1 LSEAQKLLFIDIETS
16 PALIA
21 SFSIRAPHAQ
31 AVWIE
36 KHSFMLCFAA
46 RWAHEKRIRVHS
58 LPDYKTFKKDI
69 HSDIELCS
77 ELSNYL
83 TVPGVIACA
92 HNGDRFDLPFIH
104 GRMWVN
110 KQKPPPPIPTID
122 TLKIAKRLRLDS
134 HKLDILG
141 RYKHLGHK
149 RPNTGKDL
157 WADCYRGDVAAHKE
171 MGRYCAQDVNLLSTV
186 YDDLAPWMKRHPVLF
201 DDGCPVCGSQA
212 IHRRGRVRQTTKFQ
226 FNCTDCGHW
235 WTAKP

>member
-1 LSEAQKLLFIDIETS
+1 MSAAQRLLFIDIETS
-16 PALIA
+16 PAIIA

-36 KHSFMLCFAA
+36 RPSFMFCFAA
-46 RWAHEKRIRVHS
+46 RWADEKRIRTHA
-58 LPDYKTFKKDI
+58 LPDYKTFRKDI
-69 HSDIELCS
+69 HSDLELCN
-77 ELSNYL
+77 ELQNYL
-83 TVPGVIACA
+83 SVPGVIPCA

-110 KQKPPPPIPTID
+110 KLKPPPPTTSID
-122 TLKIAKRLRLDS
+122 TLKFAKRLKLDS

-141 RYKHLGHK
+141 RLKRIGHK

-157 WADCYRGDVAAHKE
+157 WADCHRGDRDAYKE
-171 MGRYCAQDVNLLSTV
+171 MTRYCAQDVNLLSIF
-186 YDDLAPWMKRHPVLF
+186 YNDIAPWAKKHPALF

-212 IHRRGRVRQTTKFQ
+212 IHRRGQVRQTPKFQ
-226 FNCTDCGHW
+226 FNCQDCGHW